1 MLASIKGYYDGEQ
14 IIIDEVDKKQMM
26 IGQEVIITLLDYP
39 SKHGML
45 EDLEMDKFVIP
56 TERGEHVDEY
66 IKEIREND
74 RF

>member
-1 MLASIKGYYDGEQ
+1 MLASIKGYYNGEQ
-14 IIIDEVDKKQMM
+14 IIIDEMDKKQMM

-39 SKHGML
+39 SKHGIL

-66 IKEIREND
+66 IKELREND